1 MAIVG
6 QGGGANLSLS
16 QSKLHSKYDSVQEQ
30 TGLFAGKG
38 GFQVEVGKHT
48 QLDGSVIASTAEAE
62 KNRLSTGSLG
72 WSEIRNKAE
81 YKSQLQSVSVSSA
94 NDGAGA
100 FVSNMPSGML
110 IAYNHGDSA
119 SGTTGSAISEGTLE
133 VRDPARQQQDVA
145 TLSRDPSRAN
155 DSVSP
160 IFDKEKEQKRLQQV
174 QLIGEIGTQ
183 AMDILRTQGQLD
195 ADKAARA
202 ELEAR
207 VSPRRTPAP
216 ASGKSRTTA
225 KRFWARMPTRTSW
238 ASTAPEATTRRPP
251 RR

>member
-1 MAIVG
+1 FLEMP
-6 QGGGANLSLS
+6 
-16 QSKLHSKYDSVQEQ
+16 KYASVQEQ

-155 DSVSP
+155 DSV
-160 IFDKEKEQKRLQQV
+160 
-174 QLIGEIGTQ
+174 
-183 AMDILRTQGQLD
+183 
-195 ADKAARA
+195 
-202 ELEAR
+202 
-207 VSPRRTPAP
+207 
-216 ASGKSRTTA
+216 
-225 KRFWARMPTRTSW
+225 
-238 ASTAPEATTRRPP
+238 
-251 RR
+251 